1 MELNVLLEIWNLGG
15 MPLLMALYIWYQGKL
30 HREEVNKLS
39 DALNDQTKAVVE
51 MTAKV
56 EVMLNEYTGKIIS
69 DR

>member
-30 HREEVNKLS
+30 HREEVNKMS
-39 DALNDQTKAVVE
+39 DALSDQTKAVVE